1 METKDILLQL
11 RTEKG
16 LSQEELAG
24 RSLPKSSVSPGRR
37 SPAGKTVFPPI
48 KDIRRQIRLI
58 RITHVRSGSRSRRR
72 NNQRYNSPARRML
85 RAGLF
90 AVLVGLSGKTAES
103 GRAAA
108 EYTSA
113 WR

>member
-16 LSQEELAG
+16 LSQEVLAG
-24 RSLPKSSVSPGRR
+24 R

-48 KDIRRQIRLI
+48 KDIRRQIRLT